1 MFPCSAQ
8 LCAIAVSHCWYV
20 VLLLMFPWRSLSVLL
35 VGVQMVGVQC
45 TREATAAPGQFL
57 PHSLW
62 SLPNLRPV
70 AKETPS
76 LSCLS
81 SSHVQ
86 QVRPKLLLEPLLY
99 QVNLPFLISISLNRN
114 QNVEYMLRQS
124 PDIQQMW
131 DSMQNMWFGIF
142 FPPSHSFE
150 LPRSFLL

>member
-1 MFPCSAQ
+1 MFPCSAH

-35 VGVQMVGVQC
+35 VGVQC

-86 QVRPKLLLEPLLY
+86 QVRPKLLLLPLLY